1 VDLISGSTSKSNAL
15 GVVMFYRI
23 PLIHEGLATSF
34 EHLSSSAIRV
44 APEMERGQLNL
55 ADWTIHSV

>member
-1 VDLISGSTSKSNAL
+1 
-15 GVVMFYRI
+15 MFYRI
-23 PLIHEGLATSF
+23 PMIHKVATSF
-34 EHLSSSAIRV
+34 DIILCHKGWHLSSSAIRV